1 MAIDFSSPNT
11 HAIISGRPTSTPYSS
26 PWQWES
32 ETPLAWVFPTIIFFL
47 VVGAIA
53 VTIGFKYS
61 QEFRDFLKKH
71 FNFWMKTPVSG
82 VTKNPE
88 VMNTVS
94 NEIQKKTTTVSINSE
109 RMSIG
114 ILLLCL
120 FLPIFAPI
128 IVLFRG
134 KFLLL
139 VGIIIAWIIAI
150 VLLVIP
156 FIGIV
161 IAFII
166 DIIIAVQVA
175 KSTKKTEVVVSG

>member
-1 MAIDFSSPNT
+1 MAIDFSSSKVES
-11 HAIISGRPTSTPYSS
+11 AITGRPSSNHYS

-47 VVGAIA
+47 IVGALSVAIS
-53 VTIGFKYS
+53 FKYS
-61 QEFRDFLKKH
+61 QEFRDFLKKQ
-71 FNFWMKTPVSG
+71 FNFWMEVPVG
-82 VTKNPE
+82 DVAKNPE
-88 VMNTVS
+88 MANASQGEVR
-94 NEIQKKTTTVSINSE
+94 KKPTTVSINSE

-128 IVLFRG
+128 IALFRG

-150 VLLVIP
+150 ILLVIP
-156 FIGIV
+156 FIGII